1 MAWIGNYSKTA
12 VHEGLHFANNE
23 NNSVLIQISDCDSY
37 PLEPAR
43 TFTEVHRFWFDDVED
58 ESDKNSVNNKQ
69 IEQIAQVLKKAY
81 EKNQDVVVNCHAGL
95 CRSGAITEVGI
106 MLGFK
111 DAETKRI
118 PNLFV
123 KNKLATYL
131 GLSFNPYK
139 SVFYELDSIDNPQN
153 TR

>member
-43 TFTEVHRFWFDDVED
+43 TFTEVYRFWFDDTED
-58 ESDKNSVNNKQ
+58 ESDKNSVTDTQ
-69 IEQIAQVLKKAY
+69 IEQIAEILKNAY

-95 CRSGAITEVGI
+95 CRSGAIAEVGI
-106 MLGFK
+106 MLGFR
-111 DAETKRI
+111 DAERKRI
-118 PNLFV
+118 PNLLV
-123 KNKLATYL
+123 KNKLTTYL
-131 GLSFNPYK
+131 GLSFNPCK
-139 SVFYELDSIDNPQN
+139 SAFCDSDSLDTRPN

>member
-1 MAWIGNYSKTA
+1 MPWIGNYSKTA

-43 TFTEVHRFWFDDVED
+43 KFTEIHRFWFDDVED
-58 ESDKNSVNNKQ
+58 ETNVNCVKD
-69 IEQIAQVLKKAY
+69 EQIHKIAEILTKAY

-95 CRSGAITEVGI
+95 CRSGAIAEVGV

-118 PNLFV
+118 PNLLV
-123 KNKLATYL
+123 KNKLTEYL

-139 SVFYELDSIDNPQN
+139 SAFCDPCVLGDFDV
-153 TR
+153 T

>member
-23 NNSVLIQISDCDSY
+23 NNSVLIQISDCDSS

-58 ESDKNSVNNKQ
+58 ESDKNSVNDTQ
-69 IEQIAQVLKKAY
+69 IEQIAEILKRAY

-118 PNLFV
+118 PNLLV
-123 KNKLATYL
+123 KNKLATHL

-139 SVFYELDSIDNPQN
+139 SAFCELDSIDNPQN